1 MIKKTLYTTI
11 ILIIGLFS
19 GVVWTVCQYYAPP
32 TQREPYKLLHND
44 DTIRIAYI
52 GDSWACFH
60 QNHQCLIP
68 KIIEGKCQQP
78 TKVYS
83 CGLSGMTSKSIYE
96 ALFQEGE
103 LRLFMQSRGYDYCII
118 SAGLNDTNAKVSLK
132 YYQKSMDYLIQFM
145 LANHIHPIII
155 EIPDY
160 DIEKAFR
167 WRPTYKIL
175 LGQLSMKINKVPLDC
190 KQMFR
195 DALIELIHKKNYQ
208 DKTSV
213 IPYKWWNNNYSEDLR
228 NLYIIDGV
236 HLNDYGNEVLDSII
250 AKVIINKLYK
260 RSFNN
265 TLHQFAQ

>member
-1 MIKKTLYTTI
+1 MKKKSLYATLFLTI
-11 ILIIGLFS
+11 CLIAGAT
-19 GVVWTVCQYYAPP
+19 WTAFQYYAPP
-32 TQREPYKLLHND
+32 IQREPYKLMHHD

-60 QNHQCLIP
+60 QDHQCHIP
-68 KIIEGKCQQP
+68 TIIERQCQQP

-83 CGLSGMTSKSIYE
+83 CGLSGNTSKRIYE

-103 LRLFMQSRGYDYCII
+103 LRLFMQSRGYDYCVI
-118 SAGLNDTNAKVSLK
+118 SAGLNDTNVKVSVK
-132 YYQKSMDYLIQFM
+132 YYQNSMDHLIQFM

-195 DALIELIHKKNYQ
+195 DALIELINEKNYQ
-208 DKTSV
+208 DKVSV
-213 IPYKWWNNNYSEDLR
+213 IHYKSWNNNYSEDLK
-228 NLYIIDGV
+228 NLYLIDGV
-236 HLNDYGNEVLDSII
+236 HLNDYGNVVLDSII
-250 AKVIINKLYK
+250 AKVIINKIQK
-260 RSFNN
+260 TNIISP
-265 TLHQFAQ
+265 